1 MLNLLSLLLPIAS
14 AAPVTLSAAEVARHD
29 SAEDCWLILEGVVYD
44 VTTFLPAH
52 PGGDAMLRGCGK
64 DATWFFQQRSR
75 GEGHSRAASEMS
87 AQLALGALGESVDV
101 AGIEREAV
109 HPHDVRLEGSRVG
122 LFPSAGVG
130 PARSVALR
138 VGHQLSTDGDL
149 PSGIGVQLGY
159 SFGWLDLLVSDY
171 RAPGLGAV
179 ELKLSPLH
187 QQRGAPLSIGLS
199 GGGGF
204 AAEADAPAV
213 FGQLVVER
221 GFLER
226 RLAARANGTA
236 ATSPGVEGSA
246 AASAGVGVEFRP
258 LPIHSVFVEVQ
269 TPFADPAAL
278 IWAAGA
284 RLHTRGHAFSLY
296 VASTPAL
303 SPWELAGPA
312 PAALAIGGA
321 FERAFRL

>member
-1 MLNLLSLLLPIAS
+1 VLNLLSLLLPVAG

-29 SAEDCWLILEGVVYD
+29 SAEDCWLILEDVVYD
-44 VTTFLPAH
+44 ITPFVAAH
-52 PGGDAMLRGCGK
+52 PGGDVMLRGCGK
-64 DATWFFQQRSR
+64 DATWFFQER
-75 GEGHSRAASEMS
+75 GDGGGHSQAASEMT
-87 AQLALGALGESVDV
+87 ARFALGGLGESVEV
-101 AGIEREAV
+101 EGIAREAV

-138 VGHQLSTDGDL
+138 VGHQISTDADL

-159 SFGWLDLLVSDY
+159 SLGWLDLLVSDY

-179 ELKLSPLH
+179 EVKVSPLH
-187 QQRGAPLSIGLS
+187 QQRGAPLSVGLS

-204 AAEADAPAV
+204 AAAADAPAV

-221 GFLER
+221 AWLDR
-226 RLAARANGTA
+226 RLTARANGTA
-236 ATSPGVEGSA
+236 ATSPGVDDSA
-246 AASAGVGVEFRP
+246 AASAGVGVELRP
-258 LPIHSVFVEVQ
+258 LPIHSVFAEVQ
-269 TPFADPAAL
+269 TPFADPSAL
-278 IWAAGA
+278 VWAAGA

-296 VASTPAL
+296 VSSTPVL
-303 SPWELAGPA
+303 SPWELAGPT
-312 PAALAIGGA
+312 PAALAVGGA